1 MKEANAAEPLRFWGG
16 GEVQG
21 RCVLGAAVRQ
31 ACPTAD
37 DLGEAL
43 SAYAGEAFAV
53 TYRRALSRCVRLHCA
68 MCSGSWLKGARQV
81 DNAGHVHD
89 VTLVP

>member
-1 MKEANAAEPLRFWGG
+1 LDPGEVATVKEANAAEPLRFWGG

-37 DLGEAL
+37 DLGVAL
-43 SAYAGEAFAV
+43 TAYDGEAFAV
-53 TYRRALSRCVRLHCA
+53 TYRLAL
-68 MCSGSWLKGARQV
+68 
-81 DNAGHVHD
+81 DNAQD
-89 VTLVP
+89 FRDASASNW

>member
-43 SAYAGEAFAV
+43 SAYDGEAFAV
-53 TYRRALSRCVRLHCA
+53 TYRRVLQLLRASSDALACKRWHSNASRSERCHPLH
-68 MCSGSWLKGARQV
+68 GS
-81 DNAGHVHD
+81 
-89 VTLVP
+89 